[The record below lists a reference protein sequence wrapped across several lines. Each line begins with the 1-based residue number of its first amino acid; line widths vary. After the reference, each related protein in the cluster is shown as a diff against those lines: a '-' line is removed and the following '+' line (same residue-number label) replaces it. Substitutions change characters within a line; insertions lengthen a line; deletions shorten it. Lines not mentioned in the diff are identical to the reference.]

1 MKRALFIA
9 LLTCVALSSAASAQ
23 VVGTAH
29 DLSSTL
35 SDGSLQVCVFC
46 HTPHSSN
53 DGPAGNDAAILVGNA
68 PLWNQDIDDAV
79 NDYGAYDSP
88 TMDATAA
95 NVTRAVYSSSL
106 LCLSCHDGSVAPG
119 SFYNNPNGATGDS
132 TSTAVA
138 ITGSALVG
146 LSIADDHPV
155 SFLYATASATDL
167 GLVTPE
173 PTAFTV
179 AGSVECASCHDPHDR
194 AAVTDPNVDFMRDT
208 LQGSALCL
216 NCHIK

>member
-9 LLTCVALSSAASAQ
+9 LLTCVALSTAASAQ
-23 VVGTAH
+23 VTSTAH
-29 DLSSTL
+29 DLSGTL
-35 SDGSLQVCVFC
+35 NDGSLQVCVFC

-53 DGPAGNDAAILVGNA
+53 DGPAGNDAGVLVGNA
-68 PLWNQDIDDAV
+68 PLWNQNINDAV
-79 NDYGAYDSP
+79 NNYGAYDSP

-95 NVTRAVYSSSL
+95 DVTRATYSSSL
-106 LCLSCHDGSVAPG
+106 LCLSCHDGTVAPG

-132 TSTAVA
+132 TSGALA

-155 SFLYATASATDL
+155 SFTYASALATDT

-173 PTAFTV
+173 PTAYTV
-179 AGSVECASCHDPHDR
+179 GGFVECASCHDAHDR
-194 AAVTDPNVDFMRDT
+194 AAVKDPNVDFMRDT
-208 LQGSALCL
+208 LQGSSLCL